1 MENLTPSKIVKR
13 VGVIPQKVFK
23 FYRPMQSCAF

>member
-1 MENLTPSKIVKR
+1 MENLTPSKIGKR

-23 FYRPMQSCAF
+23 FYMQSCAF